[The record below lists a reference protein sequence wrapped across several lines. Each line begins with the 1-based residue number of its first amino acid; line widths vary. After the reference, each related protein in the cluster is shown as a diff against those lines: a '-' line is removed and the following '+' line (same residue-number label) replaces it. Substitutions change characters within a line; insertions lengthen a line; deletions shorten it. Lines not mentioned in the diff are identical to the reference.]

1 MKALTVLLTLLAAF
15 AVAAPGAAA
24 DPKAPAGAVV
34 LTVAGNIG
42 FSNRPAFDPARD
54 SFFKFHE
61 RTFERAVQF
70 DRAMLESLG
79 TRQATIDFP
88 GWGGPIRFSGPR
100 LADVLEAAGW
110 RGTQITTLALDG
122 FGTKISKA

>member
-88 GWGGPIRFSGPR
+88 GVRARPARP
-100 LADVLEAAGW
+100 AVAGV
-110 RGTQITTLALDG
+110 RSARRRPSDG
-122 FGTKISKA
+122 R